1 MSSLFKSPKY
11 PSPPAAA
18 IPPPPPPPT
27 PLPDPG
33 DVAVRAKKRR
43 AAAQNIA
50 SSGFQSTILSDD
62 NEYLG

>member
-1 MSSLFKSPKY
+1 MASLFKAPKI
-11 PSPPAAA
+11 PATPAAA

-33 DVAVRAKKRR
+33 DVANRAKKRR
-43 AAAQNIA
+43 AAAQQIA
-50 SSGFQSTILSDD
+50 ASGLQSTILSDD